1 MFMRREQQEL
11 ALIRTGMK
19 LDTEKKVI
27 MVMYPYI
34 KDPSILPENRA
45 QVIVMVKGQEK
56 RLRKLG

>member
-27 MVMYPYI
+27 MVTYLYI
-34 KDPSILPENRA
+34 KDPSILPDNRA
-45 QVIVMVKGQEK
+45 QVIAMAKGQEK
-56 RLRKLG
+56 RL